1 MLEKIGEVGDDVT
14 AVTTPAVSPSG
25 SPKLAPK
32 FAPKLSTGSLGL
44 SAALSAAD
52 DVNLAMYNIIIIDI
66 AGGKRFVKELL
77 PTIEGST

>member
-14 AVTTPAVSPSG
+14 VVTTPAVSPSG

-32 FAPKLSTGSLGL
+32 HGPKLSAGSLGL

-52 DVNLAMYNIIIIDI
+52 DVNLAMYNIIDI

-77 PTIEGST
+77 PTIEGLT